1 MIKYDNKN
9 WFSFIF
15 RNGGKHVEGMFLST
29 IVMGLITAL
38 LVWLEK
44 DMPWFHISMPTT
56 FHTVLGLVLGLLL
69 VFRTNSAYDRWWE
82 GRKQLGVLVNT
93 TRNLAIKIQAYV
105 KKDDY
110 ADKELLQDLIYALAY
125 SIKEHL
131 QEDKFE
137 DIIDEIPESVRE
149 QFMKVNHKPNYIL
162 GQIAFHLEKL
172 SAHNIISQ
180 EKLIVLEK
188 ETTTLIN
195 VLGACERIG
204 NTPIPMAYALHLK
217 RILLVYCLSLPF
229 GFIGQLSWFAVPVV
243 LIVFYTMVG
252 IELIGEEIEDP
263 FGMDENDLPVEELCH
278 KIKANIIEIKAYH

>member
-15 RNGGKHVEGMFLST
+15 RNGGKHVEGMWWST
-29 IVMGLITAL
+29 LVMGVLTAF
-38 LVWLEK
+38 LVWFEK
-44 DMPWFHISMPTT
+44 EIEWFHIDMPPT

-69 VFRTNSAYDRWWE
+69 VFRTNSSYDRWWE
-82 GRKQLGVLVNT
+82 GRKQLGMLVNT

-105 KKDDY
+105 NPKDYDKKD
-110 ADKELLQDLIYALAY
+110 ELLDLISAFAF
-125 SIKEHL
+125 SVKEHL
-131 QEDKFE
+131 QQKKFE
-137 DIIDEIPESVRE
+137 NMLNEIPVSLHKD
-149 QFMKVNHKPNYIL
+149 FMEVGHKPNYIL
-162 GQIAFHLEKL
+162 GQIAIHIEKL
-172 SAHNIISQ
+172 NKENIISG

-229 GFIGQLSWFAVPVV
+229 GFIGALSWFAVPVV

-263 FGMDENDLPVEELCH
+263 FGMDENDLPVEELCL
-278 KIKANIIEIKAYH
+278 KIKANISEIKKYH

>member
-15 RNGGKHVEGMFLST
+15 RNGGKHVEGMLWST
-29 IVMGLITAL
+29 IVMAL
-38 LVWLEK
+38 LTVLLIFLEK
-44 DMPWFHISMPTT
+44 KIPWFNINMPST

-82 GRKQLGVLVNT
+82 GRKQLGMLVNT

-105 KKDDY
+105 PKNAY
-110 ADKELLQDLIYALAY
+110 EDKEILQDLIFALAF

-131 QEDKFE
+131 QNKEFINVIK
-137 DIIDEIPESVRE
+137 EIPQSVQRD
-149 QFMKVNHKPNYIL
+149 FMLVDHKPNYIL
-162 GQIAFHLEKL
+162 GQIAIHIEKL
-172 SAHNIISQ
+172 SQKGIISG

-188 ETTTLIN
+188 ETNTLIN
-195 VLGACERIG
+195 VLGACERIRS
-204 NTPIPMAYALHLK
+204 TPIPMAYALHLK

-229 GFIGQLSWFAVPVV
+229 GFIGDLSWFAVPVV

-263 FGMDENDLPVEELCH
+263 FGMDENDLPVEELCN
-278 KIKANIIEIKAYH
+278 KIKANIVEIKKYK